1 MTILTTSL
9 FVQLQHLVIA
19 QTSHFNHSFRE
30 NALSLTTFRS
40 KRCLLKGIVALSI
53 STIYASASFGGD
65 LLHRPSDRT
74 QWPENLI
81 RAVQKK
87 LNTMGFDAG
96 TADGII
102 GPNTRRAIRNFQQ
115 DTGMEVDGQ
124 ISSTLLKKLGF
135 KQ

>member
-1 MTILTTSL
+1 VL
-9 FVQLQHLVIA
+9 VQLQYFVIEQA
-19 QTSHFNHSFRE
+19 PHFIYSFRE

-40 KRCLLKGIVALSI
+40 KRSLLKGLVALFVS
-53 STIYASASFGGD
+53 SIYASASFGGE

-87 LNTMGFDAG
+87 LNAMGFDAG
-96 TADGII
+96 IADGII
-102 GPNTRRAIRNFQQ
+102 GPNTRRAIRDFQQ
-115 DTGMEVDGQ
+115 DKGMEVDGQ
-124 ISSTLLKKLGF
+124 ISSALIKKLGF

>member
-1 MTILTTSL
+1 ML
-9 FVQLQHLVIA
+9 VQLQHFVIEQA
-19 QTSHFNHSFRE
+19 SHFIHSFRE

-40 KRCLLKGIVALSI
+40 KRSLLKGLVALFI
-53 STIYASASFGGD
+53 SSIYASASFGGD

-81 RAVQKK
+81 RAVQEK

-115 DTGMEVDGQ
+115 DAGMEVDGQ
-124 ISSTLLKKLGF
+124 ISSALLEKLGF

>member
-1 MTILTTSL
+1 M
-9 FVQLQHLVIA
+9 
-19 QTSHFNHSFRE
+19 
-30 NALSLTTFRS
+30 SLTNFRA
-40 KRCLLKGIVALSI
+40 KRSLLKGLLALFI
-53 STIYASASFGGD
+53 SSIYASSSLGGD

-81 RAVQKK
+81 RAVQEK

-102 GPNTRRAIRNFQQ
+102 GPNTHRAIRNFQQ

-124 ISSTLLKKLGF
+124 ISSALLEKLGF

>member
-1 MTILTTSL
+1 M
-9 FVQLQHLVIA
+9 
-19 QTSHFNHSFRE
+19 
-30 NALSLTTFRS
+30 SLTNFRA
-40 KRCLLKGIVALSI
+40 KRSLLKGLLALFI
-53 STIYASASFGGD
+53 SSIYASSSLGGD

-81 RAVQKK
+81 RAVQEK

-115 DTGMEVDGQ
+115 
-124 ISSTLLKKLGF
+124 I
-135 KQ
+135 

>member
-1 MTILTTSL
+1 M
-9 FVQLQHLVIA
+9 
-19 QTSHFNHSFRE
+19 
-30 NALSLTTFRS
+30 SLTNFRA
-40 KRCLLKGIVALSI
+40 KRSLLKGLLALFI
-53 STIYASASFGGD
+53 SSIYASSSLGGD

-81 RAVQKK
+81 RAVQEK
-87 LNTMGFDAG
+87 LNAMGFDAG

-124 ISSTLLKKLGF
+124 ISSALLEKLGF